1 MKRSFSNK
9 LTWCGGVFLG
19 AVLPFANLPF
29 APLDCAHAQT
39 PDSPVVEQPK
49 QTQPDEAPISQLE
62 SLQLTSQAFRAATD
76 RMLPS
81 LVSIESFGGSNV
93 KAGRIGGIRKQGEGN
108 TTGVVISPDGYI
120 LTSTF
125 NFIREA
131 SVVTVK
137 TKAGDERVARI
148 LGRDDTRKICL
159 LKIDNVEGLV
169 VPSMQPLQEV
179 KVGQWAI
186 SLGVGYGDQTPAMSM
201 GIVSAKNRVG
211 GRAIQTDANISP
223 ANYGGPLVD
232 IQGRLIG
239 ICVPMNPQSQAV
251 AAGVEWY
258 DSGIGFAVPVDD
270 FKQLI
275 KRLKDGRRILPAF
288 IGITT
293 GPVAGGDGM
302 KIEKI
307 ASKSAASEAGL
318 VVGDILLAI
327 DEEPINDMLRLRQVL
342 NRFEAGQEITLSI
355 QRADAKDDDSEEE
368 PALSDEKA
376 EEGEKDPKDQ
386 PADKKPADKKDLK
399 AKTKITQITMTL
411 GAPPSNSKPD
421 FPIQE
426 EVDKP
431 KER

>member
-1 MKRSFSNK
+1 
-9 LTWCGGVFLG
+9 
-19 AVLPFANLPF
+19 
-29 APLDCAHAQT
+29 
-39 PDSPVVEQPK
+39 
-49 QTQPDEAPISQLE
+49 
-62 SLQLTSQAFRAATD
+62 
-76 RMLPS
+76 MLPS

-108 TTGVVISPDGYI
+108 TTGVVISSDGYI

-137 TKAGDERVARI
+137 TKAGDERVAQI

-169 VPSMQPLQEV
+169 VPEMQPLQEV

-186 SLGVGYGDQTPAMSM
+186 SLGVGYGDQTPAISM

-270 FKQLI
+270 FGQLI
-275 KRLKDGRRILPAF
+275 ERLKDGQRILPAF
-288 IGITT
+288 LGIKT
-293 GPVAGGDGM
+293 GPVNDGDGM
-302 KIEKI
+302 RIEGVTKE
-307 ASKSAASEAGL
+307 SAAATAGL
-318 VVGDILLAI
+318 IRGDILLAI
-327 DEEPINDMLRLRQVL
+327 NEEPVNDMLRLRQVL
-342 NRFEAGQEITLSI
+342 NRFEAGQKITVSI
-355 QRADAKDDDSEEE
+355 QRAESDDDKEEKSE
-368 PALSDEKA
+368 LSDDEIKEK
-376 EEGEKDPKDQ
+376 EKEKDPSDS
-386 PADKKPADKKDLK
+386 AAGKKALK
-399 AKTKITQITMTL
+399 RKGEIKQITLQL
-411 GAPPSNSKPD
+411 GAPPTSEKPE
-421 FPIQE
+421 FPAE
-426 EVDKP
+426 EQVDKP
-431 KER
+431 KVR

>member
-1 MKRSFSNK
+1 MKRSLRNK
-9 LTWCGGVFLG
+9 LIWCGCVFLG
-19 AVLPFANLPF
+19 GALQFADLSF
-29 APLDCAHAQT
+29 IACASAQT
-39 PDSPVVEQPK
+39 PSNVVEPK
-49 QTQPDEAPISQLE
+49 QAQPDDDPTQLSQLE
-62 SLQLTSQAFRAATD
+62 SLQLTSQAFRAATS

-81 LVSIESFGGSNV
+81 LVSIESFGGSSV

-137 TKAGDERVARI
+137 TKAGDERVAQI

-169 VPSMQPLQEV
+169 VPDMQPLQEV

-186 SLGVGYGDQTPAMSM
+186 SLGVGYGDQTPAISM

-270 FKQLI
+270 FGQLI
-275 KRLKDGRRILPAF
+275 ERLKDGQRILPAF
-288 IGITT
+288 IGILY
-293 GPVAGGDGM
+293 GPVNDGDGM
-302 KIEKI
+302 RIEKVV
-307 ASKSAASEAGL
+307 KESAAEKAGL
-318 VVGDILLAI
+318 LPGDILLKI
-327 DEEPINDMLRLRQVL
+327 NEEFINDKLRLRQVV
-342 NRFEAGQEITLSI
+342 NRFEAGQKISMSIERTTAKKPEGDEKDSDLPDDTSMDDEEDPQNSAGKNEAKTEVLQITL
-355 QRADAKDDDSEEE
+355 K
-368 PALSDEKA
+368 
-376 EEGEKDPKDQ
+376 
-386 PADKKPADKKDLK
+386 
-399 AKTKITQITMTL
+399 L
-411 GAPPSNSKPD
+411 GAPPTDSEPE
-421 FPIQE
+421 FPVQE
-426 EVDKP
+426 QVDKP
-431 KER
+431 KVR